1 MDDRVVIVGAGPTGL
16 MLAAELALAGVSCA
30 VLEKRAEEPN
40 ITRAFGVASRTLELL
55 DARGLADG
63 LVAAGNIVPA
73 AALNA
78 GVSIDLSRIPSRF
91 NFMLITP
98 QSLTERTLEARCRE
112 LGVPVRRGVRLTG
125 LTQDADGVTLS
136 VVGPDGPGTE
146 RAAYVVG
153 CDGAHSAVRDAIGV
167 GFVGREN
174 KTPITLADVRLSGPV
189 DTVAAAVNPE
199 GVALL
204 VPFGDGYHRAVV
216 WDRRNDRIPIDTPL
230 EFAEVR
236 DAFRRIAGTDHG
248 MRDPRW
254 MSRFLSEQ
262 RQAAHYRVGRVL
274 LAGDAA
280 HTHSPIGAQG
290 MNTGIGDAMN
300 LGWKLAAAVRG
311 TAPGWLLDTYEA
323 ERHPVGAR
331 VLRLTDG
338 LTRAALVKSRA
349 LLKLVQL
356 GMRTA
361 LSVEAIRKHPRGL
374 VSGVSISYPAHGAHP
389 HALAGHRVPDAD
401 LPGGRLYEQLR
412 TGRFVLVSDDPAV
425 TAAAG
430 AWDGRVVARTAA
442 LPAGMPRTVL
452 VRPDAYVAWAS
463 GGRVR
468 PDELRGVLADW
479 CGPARTPAGPTP
491 AHRPAAEPV

>member
-16 MLAAELALAGVSCA
+16 MLAAELALAGVPCA
-30 VLEKRAEEPN
+30 VLEKRAEESN
-40 ITRAFGVASRTLELL
+40 LTRAFGVASRTLELL
-55 DARGLADG
+55 DARGLADA
-63 LVAAGNIVPA
+63 LVAEGNVVPA

-78 GVSIDLSRIPSRF
+78 GVGIDLTRIPSRF
-91 NFMLITP
+91 AFMLITP
-98 QSLTERTLEARCRE
+98 QSLTERALEERCRE
-112 LGVPVRRGVRLTG
+112 LGVRIHRGVGVVG

-136 VVGPDGPGTE
+136 VVDADGPRTE

-153 CDGAHSAVRDAIGV
+153 CDGAHSAVRSAIGV

-174 KTPITLADVRLSGPV
+174 KTPITLADVQLSGPV
-189 DTVAAAVNPE
+189 DTVTAAVGPD

-204 VPFGDGYHRAVV
+204 VPFGDGYHRAIV

-230 EFAEVR
+230 EFAEIR

-248 MRDPRW
+248 MHDPRW

-311 TAPGWLLDTYEA
+311 TAPAWLLDTYEA

-338 LTRAALVKSRA
+338 LTRASLVRSRA

-356 GMRTA
+356 GMRAA

-374 VSGVSISYPAHGAHP
+374 VSGVSISYPPHGTGPHP
-389 HALAGHRVPDAD
+389 LAGHRAADAE
-401 LPGGRLYEQLR
+401 LPTGRLYEELR
-412 TGRFVLVSDDPAV
+412 AGRFLLVSDDPAV

-430 AWDGRVVARTAA
+430 GWDGRVTARTAV
-442 LPAGMPRTVL
+442 LPAGLPRTVL

-463 GGRVR
+463 DGRVR
-468 PDELRGVLADW
+468 PDEVRRVLADW
-479 CGPARTPAGPTP
+479 CGPAARTAPEPQPEPASGGR
-491 AHRPAAEPV
+491 A

>member
-1 MDDRVVIVGAGPTGL
+1 MEDRVVIVGAGPTGL
-16 MLAAELALAGVSCA
+16 MLAVELATAGVSCM
-30 VLEKRAEEPN
+30 VLEKRADEPN

-63 LVAAGNIVPA
+63 LVARGNVVPA

-78 GVSIDLSRIPSRF
+78 GVTIDLRRIPSRF
-91 NFMLITP
+91 AFMLITP
-98 QSLTERTLEARCRE
+98 QSLTERTLEARCQE
-112 LGVPVRRGVRLTG
+112 LGVPIRRGARATG

-136 VVGPDGPGTE
+136 VEDEDGAHTE

-153 CDGAHSAVRDAIGV
+153 CDGAHSAVREAIGV

-300 LGWKLAAAVRG
+300 LGWKLALAVRG
-311 TAPGWLLDTYEA
+311 TAPAWLLDTYEA

-338 LTRAALVKSRA
+338 LTRATLVRSRA

-361 LSVEAIRKHPRGL
+361 LRVEAIRKHPRGL
-374 VSGVSISYPAHGAHP
+374 ISGVTISYPARGEHP
-389 HALAGHRVPDAD
+389 HALAGHRVPDSQ
-401 LPGGRLYEQLR
+401 LPGGRVYEVLR
-412 TGRFVLVSDDPAV
+412 SGRFLLVSADPAV
-425 TAAAG
+425 VAAAALWG
-430 AWDGRVVARTAA
+430 DRVTAVAAE
-442 LPAGMPRTVL
+442 LPSGQPRTML
-452 VRPDAYVAWAS
+452 VRPDAYVAWATDA
-463 GGRVR
+463 VAR
-468 PDELRGVLADW
+468 PDEVRAVLADW
-479 CGPARTPAGPTP
+479 CGSIRSAALPTP
-491 AHRPAAEPV
+491 PAVRAERV